1 MMHFIY
7 SLLGILLPI
16 VNSYTSMSG
25 GGNFVK
31 SRYISDPENDLYK
44 ITPSQASTISKSWVD
59 ILSSSIPP
67 ISLIGND
74 NLDYR
79 KYRIDSYA
87 HLYDGINDF
96 ERYLNN
102 HRSENDLYLSWQP
115 RKSKQ
120 KTPETLFIVAAEIEP
135 VSRNFKINQILQ
147 SPGWLGSRDIPS
159 LELKKALEYVNEKAN
174 CTKIDY
180 TPMRETSLR
189 FYWSW
194 FPPGVASKVK

>member
-25 GGNFVK
+25 GGNFAK
-31 SRYISDPENDLYK
+31 SRYVADPKNDLYK
-44 ITPSQASTISKSWVD
+44 ITHSQASTISKSWVD
-59 ILSSSIPP
+59 VLTSSIPAT
-67 ISLIGND
+67 SLIGND

-115 RKSKQ
+115 KKNKQ

-180 TPMRETSLR
+180 TPMRQTSLR

-194 FPPGVASKVK
+194 FPPGVASKVE